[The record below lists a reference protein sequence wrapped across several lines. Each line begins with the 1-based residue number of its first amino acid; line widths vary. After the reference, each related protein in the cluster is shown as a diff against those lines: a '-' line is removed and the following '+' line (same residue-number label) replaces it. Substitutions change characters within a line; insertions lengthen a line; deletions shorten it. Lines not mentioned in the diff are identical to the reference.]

1 MSLPANRADHF
12 KAAQVRTHQKQ
23 AIAVGKQAAQRV
35 LAVHF
40 KIEQIEAAV
49 DQIDTVMNG
58 GGKGEKM
65 PVQIAPV
72 GRTT

>member
-1 MSLPANRADHF
+1 MCTD
-12 KAAQVRTHQKQ
+12 QKQ
-23 AIAVGKQAAQRV
+23 ALAVGKQAVQRV

-40 KIEQIEAAV
+40 KIKQIEAAV
-49 DQIDTVMNG
+49 NQIDAVMNG

-65 PVQIAPV
+65 PIQIAPV